1 MSIRHPGTERWE
13 ARLRELFIELDRV
26 LEQDFAGRL
35 PLLPNRPAPGE
46 TADPESDGLFN
57 IGAVFSPAYGSRYGP
72 GYVVDIQIRSSAP
85 IPTELR
91 EAIERRV
98 VEWLRRRLPE
108 QFPNTRLDVVHD
120 GPVWKIVGDL
130 SLGKA

>member
-1 MSIRHPGTERWE
+1 MSIRHSAAERWE

-35 PLLPNRPAPGE
+35 PLPPNRPAPGQ

-57 IGAVFSPAYGSRYGP
+57 IGAAFSPGYGSRHGP
-72 GYVVDIQIRSSAP
+72 GYVVDIQIRSIAP

-91 EAIERRV
+91 ERIEHRV

-108 QFPNTRLDVVHD
+108 QFPNAQLEVVRD

-130 SLGKA
+130 SLGKT